1 MLQTYL
7 FISWDS
13 LGQIG
18 MGLDNDQ
25 NHVSCPAHK
34 THCNAQTQEQ
44 SIVSV
49 VVRQAFQSKVNQG
62 FAQRYLEADK
72 TFK

>member
-1 MLQTYL
+1 MLPTYL

-25 NHVSCPAHK
+25 NHIGGPAHK
-34 THCNAQTQEQ
+34 THGNTQTQEQ
-44 SIVSV
+44 SIVRM

-62 FAQRYLEADK
+62 FAQGHLQADK
-72 TFK
+72 TFQ